1 MIYGIGTDI
10 VAVARMADYWQRHGE
25 RGLEKMLAPAERE
38 ACRASPDPGRFLAKR
53 FAAKEALGKAF
64 GTGVRAPVLL
74 PEIAVEHDEL
84 GKPSFSYSARPRR
97 PVRRA
102 RADRPPFHQRRAGLR
117 RRLRHPGEAMNTL
130 PLGPLMID
138 VAGLELSAAERERL
152 AIRWSAASSCSPAT
166 IATRQQLTALCA
178 EIHALRSPVLPI
190 AIDHEGGR
198 VQRCREGFTHLP
210 PMRRL
215 GDLWDSDPAAAR
227 EAAADLGYLLAAE
240 LRACGVDYSFTPVL
254 DLDWGPSGVIGD
266 RAFHKNP
273 EAVAELA
280 GALIDG
286 LRAAG
291 MGCCGKHFPGHGWVA
306 ADSHL
311 AIPVDERSLA
321 EMEPD
326 LTPYRRLKLDGVM
339 PAHVIY
345 PQVDSRPAGFS
356 PVWLEKLRK
365 EFKFD
370 GVIFSDDLS
379 MEGAAFAGNMVQRA
393 EAAWAAGCDML
404 LICNSPDAVAEV
416 LGNWTPT
423 PDPCA
428 RRASPAS
435 PQ

>member
-1 MIYGIGTDI
+1 
-10 VAVARMADYWQRHGE
+10 
-25 RGLEKMLAPAERE
+25 
-38 ACRASPDPGRFLAKR
+38 
-53 FAAKEALGKAF
+53 
-64 GTGVRAPVLL
+64 
-74 PEIAVEHDEL
+74 
-84 GKPSFSYSARPRR
+84 
-97 PVRRA
+97 
-102 RADRPPFHQRRAGLR
+102 
-117 RRLRHPGEAMNTL
+117 MNPM

-138 VAGLELSAAERERL
+138 VAGLELSDLDRKRL
-152 AIRWSAASSCSPAT
+152 VHPLVGGVILFKHNYRDP
-166 IATRQQLTALCA
+166 QQLTALCA
-178 EIHALRSPVLPI
+178 AIHALREPALPI

-215 GDLWDSDPAAAR
+215 GELWDADPAAAR
-227 EAAADLGYLLAAE
+227 RAAADLGYLLAAE

-273 EAVAELA
+273 QAVAELA

-326 LTPYRRLKLDGVM
+326 LTPYRRLRLDGVM

-345 PQVDSRPAGFS
+345 PRVDPRPAGFS
-356 PVWLEKLRK
+356 PVWISMLR
-365 EFKFD
+365 EELGFD

-379 MEGAAFAGNMVQRA
+379 MEGASIAGDIVCRA
-393 EAAWAAGCDML
+393 SAAWNAGCDML
-404 LICNSPDAVAEV
+404 LVCNAPDAVGNVLERWQQEFDPKRSARIARLLPTGALPDLQDDPTYFAGVKVAED
-416 LGNWTPT
+416 LL
-423 PDPCA
+423 
-428 RRASPAS
+428 
-435 PQ
+435 

>member
-1 MIYGIGTDI
+1 
-10 VAVARMADYWQRHGE
+10 
-25 RGLEKMLAPAERE
+25 
-38 ACRASPDPGRFLAKR
+38 
-53 FAAKEALGKAF
+53 
-64 GTGVRAPVLL
+64 
-74 PEIAVEHDEL
+74 
-84 GKPSFSYSARPRR
+84 
-97 PVRRA
+97 
-102 RADRPPFHQRRAGLR
+102 
-117 RRLRHPGEAMNTL
+117 MNTL

-138 VAGLELSAAERERL
+138 VPGLELSDLDRQRL
-152 AIRWSAASSCSPAT
+152 VHPLVGGVILFARNYRDTA
-166 IATRQQLTALCA
+166 QLTALCSA
-178 EIHALRSPVLPI
+178 IHALRCPVLPI

-198 VQRCREGFTHLP
+198 VQRCRAGFTHVP

-215 GDLWDSDPAAAR
+215 GELWDSDPAAAR
-227 EAAADLGYLLAAE
+227 KAAADLGYLLAAE
-240 LRACGVDYSFTPVL
+240 LRSCGVDYSFTPVL

-273 EAVAELA
+273 DAVAELA
-280 GALIDG
+280 GALIEG
-286 LRAAG
+286 LAAAG

-326 LTPYRRLKLDGVM
+326 LIPYRRLKLDGVM

-365 EFKFD
+365 EFGFD

-404 LICNSPDAVAEV
+404 LICNAPDAVADV
-416 LGNWTPT
+416 LANWQPR
-423 PDPCA
+423 PDPVRAA
-428 RRASPAS
+428 RIARIAPDTAWN
-435 PQ
+435 QDAARYAAGKAVVARLVA